1 MERVPK
7 RNKLTESQRE
17 DLRLAASKMKGAA
30 RRAFQAEM
38 CLKYCDGNVRYAETI
53 LGWGR
58 KNVQLGLSEKRSGII
73 CLGAQS
79 ILSGA
84 KSWEEKQPIAAE
96 ALRERAEAHAQQ
108 DPSFT
113 TSIAYTRLT
122 AESAI
127 ANLRSQGFKES
138 EIPAPSTMA
147 VILNR
152 MGYRLRKVLK
162 AKPQKKFP
170 KPMPSLR
177 ISASK
182 TKKMMRESN
191 YEALTAKQQST

>member
-1 MERVPK
+1 MEKEKK
-7 RNKLTESQRE
+7 RNKLTKSKIE
-17 DLRLAASKMKGAA
+17 DLRLAATKMKGAS

-38 CLKYCDGNVRYAETI
+38 CLKYCDGNSRKAETL

-58 KNVQLGLSEKRSGII
+58 KNVQLGLEEKRSGII
-73 CLGAQS
+73 CMGAQS
-79 ILSGA
+79 MFSGA
-84 KSWEEKQPIAAE
+84 KSWEEKHPIVAQALKEIAE
-96 ALRERAEAHAQQ
+96 CHAQQ
-108 DPSFT
+108 DSSFR

-122 AESAI
+122 AAETISQ
-127 ANLRSQGFKES
+127 LRSQGFDKS

-170 KPMPSLR
+170 KPMPSSR

-182 TKKMMRESN
+182 TEKRIQESN
-191 YEALTAKQQST
+191 VSA

>member
-1 MERVPK
+1 LERSLN
-7 RNKLTESQRE
+7 RNILTKSQIE
-17 DLRLAASKMKGAA
+17 DQRLASSKMKGAS

-38 CLKYCDGNVRYAETI
+38 CLKYCDGNPRKAET
-53 LGWGR
+53 LWGWGR
-58 KNVQLGLSEKRSGII
+58 KNVQLGLEEKRSGII

-79 ILSGA
+79 MFSGG
-84 KSWEEKQPIAAE
+84 KNWEEKQPIVVE
-96 ALRERAEAHAQQ
+96 ALREIAEAHAQQ

-122 AESAI
+122 ASEAI
-127 ANLRSQGFKES
+127 SQLTSQGFDES

-182 TKKMMRESN
+182 TKKMLAESN
-191 YEALTAKQQST
+191 V

>member
-1 MERVPK
+1 
-7 RNKLTESQRE
+7 
-17 DLRLAASKMKGAA
+17 
-30 RRAFQAEM
+30 M
-38 CLKYCDGNVRYAETI
+38 CLKYCDGNPRKAET
-53 LGWGR
+53 LWGWGR
-58 KNVQLGLSEKRSGII
+58 KNVQLGLEEKRSGII
-73 CLGAQS
+73 CLGVQS
-79 ILSGA
+79 MFSGE
-84 KSWEEKQPIAAE
+84 KNWEEKQPIVAE
-96 ALRERAEAHAQQ
+96 ALREIAEAHAQQ

-122 AESAI
+122 ASEARSQ
-127 ANLRSQGFKES
+127 LTSQGFDES

-182 TKKMMRESN
+182 TKKMLAESN
-191 YEALTAKQQST
+191 V